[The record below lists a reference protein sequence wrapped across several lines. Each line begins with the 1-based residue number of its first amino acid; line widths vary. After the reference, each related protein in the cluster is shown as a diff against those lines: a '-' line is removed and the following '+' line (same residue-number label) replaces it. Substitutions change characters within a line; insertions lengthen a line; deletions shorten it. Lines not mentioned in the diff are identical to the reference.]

1 MNPFHKIPDTPESFV
16 SAAYTSS
23 ASSFHSGGAL
33 FAFADGSVKLLKDTI
48 NTWARDPA
56 TSYPLGVTQDDR
68 GFFPVAPTTRFG
80 VYQALSTRSGEE
92 VISADSL

>member
-1 MNPFHKIPDTPESFV
+1 MPDTPETFV
-16 SAAYTSS
+16 SSAYTSS

-56 TSYPLGVTQDDR
+56 TGYPLGVTQDDQ
-68 GFFPVAPTTRFG
+68 GFFHVAPTTRLG